1 MNSTAGEADVTLLDA
16 DQVSRTVARIAH
28 QIIEKTAL
36 DGEDSRR
43 VVLLGIPSGGVPLAA
58 RLAEKIQH
66 FTGVEVFQGSLDIT
80 LYRDDLRNTAHRA
93 LKPTKVPAEGIDG
106 AVVVLVDDVLY
117 SGRSIRAALD
127 ALTDI
132 GRPYSVQV
140 AVLIDRG
147 HRKLPIRAD
156 YVGKNIPTAADEDVA
171 VNLAELD
178 GVDNVVLTRRPA
190 AGEGSN

>member
-132 GRPYSVQV
+132 GRPYAVQV